1 MQRESTVPNL
11 LAKISVDWRMK
22 SFDLGGNGPPLH
34 FLHANGYPPDCYRS
48 LFNRL
53 QTHYHVFGMLLRPL
67 WQDSNPDEIRNW
79 KPFSEDLLRFLTPPT
94 PDFDTSEEMVH
105 STQPA
110 PVIGV
115 GHSIG
120 AIVTLRAA
128 LRDPSKF
135 RALVLLDP
143 VLYVPSYLL
152 GWNFFRLIG
161 LIHKVHPKIAG
172 ALKRRRT
179 FDNLETLFQRY
190 RIRDVFK
197 YMSDEDLRY
206 YIQGITRK
214 KEQGYELVYSPEWES
229 RIYYTGLI
237 DFDIWRDL
245 PKLQVPPLFLRG
257 GETDTF
263 LEKAANLV
271 KRKQPKAQVET
282 LEKSTHLLPLERPK
296 EVFEIMQ
303 SFLGKLESDSSTH
316 SQDVL
321 SKIKGASSLTP

>member
-1 MQRESTVPNL
+1 MPNSPYPL
-11 LAKISVDWRMK
+11 SPTPYSLPPIP
-22 SFDLGGNGPPLH
+22 FFTFGGNGPPLH
-34 FLHANGYPPDCYRS
+34 FLHANGYPPDCYES
-48 LFNRL
+48 LFHWL
-53 QTHYHVFGMLLRPL
+53 QTQYHVFGMLLRPL
-67 WQDSNPDEIRNW
+67 WQDSNPDEIHNW
-79 KPFSEDLLRFLTPPT
+79 KPFSEDFLRFLTPPT
-94 PDFDTSEEMVH
+94 
-105 STQPA
+105 PA

-161 LIHKVHPKIAG
+161 LIHKIYPKIAG
-172 ALKRRRT
+172 ALKGRRT
-179 FDNLETLFQRY
+179 FDNLEILFQRY
-190 RIRDVFK
+190 RVRDVFK

-245 PKLQVPPLFLRG
+245 PKLQVPTLFIRG
-257 GETDTF
+257 VETDTF
-263 LEKAANLV
+263 LEKAALLV
-271 KRKQPKAQVET
+271 KRKQPRARVET

-303 SFLGKLESDSSTH
+303 SFLDTLESDSSTR
-316 SQDVL
+316 SQGVL